1 MKIKNTNLSV
11 QPNSKYKN
19 RYSIIKKIGS
29 KEEATS
35 IQKKKNEKK
44 LSSNDREQIK
54 SSLTTHYLFKDKG
67 SNIIYSLLRKIE
79 LIAFD
84 KNTIIFSEGGTGDY
98 FYIIKEG
105 SVEIYCSNSE
115 GKKILRKGDT
125 FGELAL
131 LEMKKRTETVKT
143 LEFTILYELDGK
155 TFRDIVKT
163 INKKELNDRLKF
175 ISLVPIF
182 SYLEN
187 IQLNS
192 LASSMFKCTFDIGEY
207 VFYEGDIGDSVY
219 IIKDGELE
227 CEKNK
232 EIIRILKQG
241 EYFGEYA
248 ILFDIPRTLSCKAK
262 NKLTV
267 FKITNSLLED
277 TFGTEYKDLLLKS
290 ITKEAFI
297 HSHNLNIFSEDCY
310 IEEIY
315 PNTSIKLYEDNEI
328 VVSKDEFNK
337 SDVQERY
344 LYVII
349 CGNLIRKKGNEIE
362 IIGKRGQLFGEL
374 YIRKKCILE
383 YDIYSQGEV
392 RLILIQWNSI
402 EKISHFKSTIKK
414 TNNTLSFFSQLQY
427 MKKTQI
433 FRNTSDNKL
442 IKICHLM
449 NKEKYNDGDII
460 LKEGEI
466 GDKFYIIKKGKVKVY
481 KDNKYIRVLEV
492 GNCFGETSL
501 LIHKPRTATIIAVD
515 KCSFYVLTKK
525 VFDEVMDKNMLD
537 YLKKKIAL
545 QDNFSMTLNDL
556 YYCKNLGQGKFGIV
570 TLVHNKNH
578 FYAIKAVN
586 KKLAERQN
594 ILIKYF
600 LEEKKVLLQL
610 DHPFIMK
617 LVRTFKNEE
626 NIFYLLEYIHGKS
639 LSKYLSSRYPEQLK
653 NKIETRFYI
662 SFLLII
668 LNYLNS
674 KNIIHRDL
682 KPDNIMIDSN
692 GYLKLIDF
700 GTAVCIQN
708 FTSTMTGTPHYISP
722 EVLLG
727 KGYSFSC
734 DYWSVG
740 IITHEIYYNFYPFG
754 DNSTDP
760 IEVYKEILKK
770 EINLPLTGEQS
781 VNSFI
786 KCLLKKVVSKRI
798 CSFENL
804 RKHYFFKGFNWE
816 DLIDFQMIPP
826 YVPKLFPIKK
836 FEECNEKYTYYL
848 KMEMM
853 RNSKKNQTL
862 LSSYDDEDNK
872 DFNKNW
878 VEEF

>member
-1 MKIKNTNLSV
+1 M
-11 QPNSKYKN
+11 
-19 RYSIIKKIGS
+19 
-29 KEEATS
+29 
-35 IQKKKNEKK
+35 
-44 LSSNDREQIK
+44 
-54 SSLTTHYLFKDKG
+54 
-67 SNIIYSLLRKIE
+67 
-79 LIAFD
+79 
-84 KNTIIFSEGGTGDY
+84 
-98 FYIIKEG
+98 
-105 SVEIYCSNSE
+105 
-115 GKKILRKGDT
+115 
-125 FGELAL
+125 AL
-131 LEMKKRTETVKT
+131 LERKKRNETVKT
-143 LEFTILYELDGK
+143 LEKTILYELDGK
-155 TFRDIVKT
+155 TFRNIVKT
-163 INKKELNDRLKF
+163 INKNELNDRLKF
-175 ISLVPIF
+175 ISYVPIF
-182 SYLEN
+182 ESLEN
-187 IQLNS
+187 IKLNT
-192 LASSMFKCTFDIGEY
+192 LASSMFKCTFDEGEF
-207 VFYEGDIGDSVY
+207 VFYEGEYGDSVY

-227 CEKNK
+227 CIKNN
-232 EIIRILKQG
+232 IVIRILKSG
-241 EYFGEYA
+241 EFFGEFG
-248 ILFDIPRTLSCKAK
+248 ILFDINRTLSCKAK

-267 FKITNSLLED
+267 FKISNSLLEE
-277 TFGTEYKDLLLKS
+277 TFGSDYKDLILKS
-290 ITKEAFI
+290 IIKDSFF
-297 HSHNLNIFSEDCY
+297 HSENLNIFSEDYY

-315 PNTSIKLYEDNEI
+315 PNTSIKLYNDNEI
-328 VVSKDEFNK
+328 VISKYGFNN
-337 SDVQERY
+337 SNIQERY

-349 CGNLIRKKGNEIE
+349 SGNLIIKNNESDIE
-362 IIGKRGQLFGEL
+362 IIGKRGQLFGEKFM
-374 YIRKKCILE
+374 KKKYKLE
-383 YDIYSQGEV
+383 NDIIAQGEV
-392 RLILIQWNSI
+392 RLILITWYSI

-501 LIHKPRTATIIAVD
+501 LIHKPRTATIKAED

-537 YLKKKIAL
+537 YLKNKISL
-545 QDNFSMTLNDL
+545 QDNFSMSLNDL
-556 YYCKNLGQGKFGIV
+556 YFCKNLGQGKFGIV

-639 LSKYLSSRYPEQLK
+639 LSKYLSSRQTEQLK

-722 EVLLG
+722 EVLMG

-754 DNSTDP
+754 NNSTDP
-760 IEVYKEILKK
+760 IDVYKEILKK
-770 EINLPLTGEQS
+770 EINLPLNGEQS

-786 KCLLKKVVSKRI
+786 KCLLKKNVSKRI

-804 RKHYFFKGFNWE
+804 RKHSFFKGFNWE
-816 DLIDFQMIPP
+816 DLIDFHIVPP
-826 YVPKLFPIKK
+826 FFPFGDDISFDKYNIK
-836 FEECNEKYTYYL
+836 YL
-848 KMEMM
+848 KYLENDL
-853 RNSKKNQTL
+853 RKSNIILNSIK
-862 LSSYDDEDNK
+862 SYDDDENLN
-872 DFNKNW
+872 FENNW
-878 VEEF
+878 DKEF

>member
-1 MKIKNTNLSV
+1 MA
-11 QPNSKYKN
+11 Q
-19 RYSIIKKIGS
+19 KK
-29 KEEATS
+29 K
-35 IQKKKNEKK
+35 QLQFKKKKNEKK

-392 RLILIQWNSI
+392 RLILIQWCSI

-798 CSFENL
+798 CSFEGL
-804 RKHYFFKGFNWE
+804 RKHSFFKGFNWG

-826 YVPKLFPIKK
+826 YLPYLEQLSDFKKYNIK
-836 FEECNEKYTYYL
+836 YL
-848 KMEMM
+848 TFLE
-853 RNSKKNQTL
+853 NDSKKNSKIL
-862 LSSYDDEDNK
+862 NSLKPYDEDDNIKFEINWDDE
-872 DFNKNW
+872 F
-878 VEEF
+878 

>member
-1 MKIKNTNLSV
+1 M
-11 QPNSKYKN
+11 
-19 RYSIIKKIGS
+19 
-29 KEEATS
+29 
-35 IQKKKNEKK
+35 
-44 LSSNDREQIK
+44 
-54 SSLTTHYLFKDKG
+54 
-67 SNIIYSLLRKIE
+67 
-79 LIAFD
+79 
-84 KNTIIFSEGGTGDY
+84 
-98 FYIIKEG
+98 
-105 SVEIYCSNSE
+105 
-115 GKKILRKGDT
+115 
-125 FGELAL
+125 AL
-131 LEMKKRTETVKT
+131 LEMKKRTETVRT
-143 LEFTILYELDGK
+143 LELTILYELDGK
-155 TFRDIVKT
+155 TFRDIVKS
-163 INKKELNDRLKF
+163 INKIELNDRLKF

-182 SYLEN
+182 SSLEN

-192 LASSMFKCTFDIGEY
+192 LASSMFKCTFDSGEY

-219 IIKDGELE
+219 IIKDGEIE

-232 EIIRILKQG
+232 EIIRILKSG

-262 NKLTV
+262 NKVSV
-267 FKITNSLLED
+267 FKITNSLLEE
-277 TFGTEYKDLLLKS
+277 TFGSEYKDLLLKS

-328 VVSKDEFNK
+328 VISKDEFNK

-374 YIRKKCILE
+374 YIRKKCILD
-383 YDIYSQGEV
+383 YDVYSQGEV
-392 RLILIQWNSI
+392 RLILIQWFSI
-402 EKISHFKSTIKK
+402 EKISRFKSTIKK

-427 MKKTQI
+427 MKKSQI

-449 NKEKYNDGDII
+449 KKEKYNDGDII
-460 LKEGEI
+460 VKEGEI

-501 LIHKPRTATIIAVD
+501 LIHKPRTATIKAED

-537 YLKKKIAL
+537 YLKNKISL
-545 QDNFSMTLNDL
+545 QDNFSMSLNDL
-556 YYCKNLGQGKFGIV
+556 YFCKNLGQGKFGIV

-639 LSKYLSSRYPEQLK
+639 LSKYLSSRQTEQLK

-722 EVLLG
+722 EVLMG

-754 DNSTDP
+754 NNSTDP
-760 IEVYKEILKK
+760 IDVYKEILKK
-770 EINLPLTGEQS
+770 EINLPLNGEQS

-798 CSFENL
+798 CSFEGL
-804 RKHYFFKGFNWE
+804 RKHSFFKGFNWG

-826 YVPKLFPIKK
+826 YLPYLEQLSDFKKYDMKYLTFLDNDFKKNSKILNSLKPYDEDDNIK
-836 FEECNEKYTYYL
+836 FE
-848 KMEMM
+848 
-853 RNSKKNQTL
+853 KNW
-862 LSSYDDEDNK
+862 DDE
-872 DFNKNW
+872 F
-878 VEEF
+878 

>member
-328 VVSKDEFNK
+328 VISKDEFNK

-392 RLILIQWNSI
+392 RLILIQWCSI

-722 EVLLG
+722 EVLMG

-798 CSFENL
+798 CSFEGL
-804 RKHYFFKGFNWE
+804 RKHSFFKGFNWG
-816 DLIDFQMIPP
+816 DLIDFQMVPP
-826 YVPKLFPIKK
+826 YLPYLEQLSDFKKYNIK
-836 FEECNEKYTYYL
+836 YL
-848 KMEMM
+848 TFLE
-853 RNSKKNQTL
+853 NDSKKNSKIL
-862 LSSYDDEDNK
+862 NSLKPYDEDDNIKFEINWDDE
-872 DFNKNW
+872 F
-878 VEEF
+878 

>member
-187 IQLNS
+187 VQLNS

-262 NKLTV
+262 NKVSV
-267 FKITNSLLED
+267 FKITNSLLEE
-277 TFGTEYKDLLLKS
+277 TFGSEYKDLLLKS

-392 RLILIQWNSI
+392 RLILIQWYSI

-798 CSFENL
+798 CSFEGL
-804 RKHYFFKGFNWE
+804 RKHSFFKGFNWG

-826 YVPKLFPIKK
+826 YLPYLEQLNDFKKYDMKYLTFLDNDFKKNSKILNSLKPYDEDDNIK
-836 FEECNEKYTYYL
+836 FEINW
-848 KMEMM
+848 
-853 RNSKKNQTL
+853 
-862 LSSYDDEDNK
+862 DDE
-872 DFNKNW
+872 F
-878 VEEF
+878 

>member
-392 RLILIQWNSI
+392 RLILIQWCSI

-798 CSFENL
+798 CSFEGL
-804 RKHYFFKGFNWE
+804 RKHSFFKGFNWG
-816 DLIDFQMIPP
+816 DLIDFQMVPP
-826 YVPKLFPIKK
+826 YLPYLEQLSDFKKYNIK
-836 FEECNEKYTYYL
+836 YL
-848 KMEMM
+848 TFLE
-853 RNSKKNQTL
+853 NDSKKNSKIL
-862 LSSYDDEDNK
+862 NSLKPYDEDDNIKFEINWDDE
-872 DFNKNW
+872 F
-878 VEEF
+878 

>member
-187 IQLNS
+187 VQLNS

-262 NKLTV
+262 NKVSV

-392 RLILIQWNSI
+392 RLILIQWCSI

-798 CSFENL
+798 CSFEGL
-804 RKHYFFKGFNWE
+804 RKHSFFKGFNWG
-816 DLIDFQMIPP
+816 DLIDFQMVPP
-826 YVPKLFPIKK
+826 YLPYLEQLSDFKKYNIK
-836 FEECNEKYTYYL
+836 YL
-848 KMEMM
+848 TFLE
-853 RNSKKNQTL
+853 NDSKKNSKIL
-862 LSSYDDEDNK
+862 NSLKPYDEDDNIKFEINWDDE
-872 DFNKNW
+872 F
-878 VEEF
+878 

>member
-392 RLILIQWNSI
+392 RLILIQWYSI

-798 CSFENL
+798 CSFEGL
-804 RKHYFFKGFNWE
+804 RKHSFFKGFNWG
-816 DLIDFQMIPP
+816 DLIDFQMVPP
-826 YVPKLFPIKK
+826 YLPYLEQLSDFKKYNIK
-836 FEECNEKYTYYL
+836 YL
-848 KMEMM
+848 TFLE
-853 RNSKKNQTL
+853 NDSKKNSKIL
-862 LSSYDDEDNK
+862 NSLKPYDEDDNIKFEINWDDE
-872 DFNKNW
+872 F
-878 VEEF
+878 

>member
-392 RLILIQWNSI
+392 RLILIQWYSI

-798 CSFENL
+798 CSFEGL
-804 RKHYFFKGFNWE
+804 RKHSFFKGFNWG
-816 DLIDFQMIPP
+816 DLIDFQMVPP
-826 YVPKLFPIKK
+826 YLPYLEQLSDFKKYNIK
-836 FEECNEKYTYYL
+836 YL
-848 KMEMM
+848 TFLE
-853 RNSKKNQTL
+853 NDSKKNSKIL
-862 LSSYDDEDNK
+862 NSLKPYDEDDNIK
-872 DFNKNW
+872 FEINWDDDF
-878 VEEF
+878 

>member
-192 LASSMFKCTFDIGEY
+192 LASSMYKCTFDIGEY

-392 RLILIQWNSI
+392 RLILIQWYSI

-798 CSFENL
+798 CSFEGL
-804 RKHYFFKGFNWE
+804 RKHSFFKGFNWG
-816 DLIDFQMIPP
+816 DLIDFQMVPP
-826 YVPKLFPIKK
+826 YLPYLEQLSDFKKYNIK
-836 FEECNEKYTYYL
+836 YL
-848 KMEMM
+848 TFLE
-853 RNSKKNQTL
+853 NDSKKNSKIL
-862 LSSYDDEDNK
+862 NSLKPYDEDDNIKFEINWDDE
-872 DFNKNW
+872 F
-878 VEEF
+878 

>member
-349 CGNLIRKKGNEIE
+349 SGNLIRKKGNEIE

-392 RLILIQWNSI
+392 RLILIQWCSI

-501 LIHKPRTATIIAVD
+501 LIHEPRTATIIAED

-798 CSFENL
+798 CSFEGL
-804 RKHYFFKGFNWE
+804 RKHSFFKGFNWG
-816 DLIDFQMIPP
+816 DLIDFQMVPP
-826 YVPKLFPIKK
+826 YLPYLEQLSDFKKYNIK
-836 FEECNEKYTYYL
+836 YL
-848 KMEMM
+848 TFLE
-853 RNSKKNQTL
+853 NDSKKNSKIL
-862 LSSYDDEDNK
+862 NSLKPYDEDDNIKFEINWDDE
-872 DFNKNW
+872 F
-878 VEEF
+878 